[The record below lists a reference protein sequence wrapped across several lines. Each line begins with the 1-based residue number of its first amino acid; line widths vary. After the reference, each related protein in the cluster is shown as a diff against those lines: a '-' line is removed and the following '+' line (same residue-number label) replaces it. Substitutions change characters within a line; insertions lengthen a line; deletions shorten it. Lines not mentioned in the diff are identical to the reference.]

1 MKPTPMTYEQLH
13 AFDERPPRP
22 PRPTISED
30 EFEAACAAVPA
41 PPGTEW
47 CFDPAA
53 SSDRMRLFWDF
64 DGPRCG
70 EICIAYPDGS
80 YEVDDP
86 GEDYQFAAEGKE
98 PSGGLEAAMRRALRV
113 AEAVGWDFNSTET
126 T

>member
-30 EFEAACAAVPA
+30 EFEAACAA
-41 PPGTEW
+41 
-47 CFDPAA
+47 
-53 SSDRMRLFWDF
+53 
-64 DGPRCG
+64 
-70 EICIAYPDGS
+70 
-80 YEVDDP
+80 
-86 GEDYQFAAEGKE
+86 
-98 PSGGLEAAMRRALRV
+98 MRRALRV